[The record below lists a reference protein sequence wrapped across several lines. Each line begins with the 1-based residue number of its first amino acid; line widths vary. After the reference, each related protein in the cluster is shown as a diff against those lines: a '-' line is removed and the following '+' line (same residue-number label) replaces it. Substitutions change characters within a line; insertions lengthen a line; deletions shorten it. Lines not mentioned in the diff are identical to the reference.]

1 MTIIDKMVEWLED
14 KEFEDIP
21 VEDKWNEAIKKAKS
35 LQAEEKIRE
44 QLSQLGD
51 E

>member
-1 MTIIDKMVEWLED
+1 MTIIDKMVEWLEERD
-14 KEFEDIP
+14 SIEEP
-21 VEDKWNEAIKKAKS
+21 VEFKWQAAIEKAKS